1 MILHSA
7 MASFTFKSASCAWQ
21 RRYQDSAGKGNSQ
34 TIIILFLRFVNL
46 KKELRPAVDVEFL
59 VQLCQMF
66 LDCDLGDSE
75 FIGDFL
81 VRPAI
86 PDAADDQLF
95 SWCQRRLLQCFF

>member
-1 MILHSA
+1 
-7 MASFTFKSASCAWQ
+7 MAEEVSGFRWEGEFID
-21 RRYQDSAGKGNSQ
+21 YYHL
-34 TIIILFLRFVNL
+34 ILRFVNL

-95 SWCQRRLLQCFF
+95 SWCQRRLLQCFSEIGVIAIFLACCRNWA